1 MEIENL
7 NIDYDKIEALYL
19 NKETSS
25 YPKDIEIFEGK
36 LGLISYIEDKV
47 FNKSQYKIEPK
58 PNIKNENGEEES
70 KPIPLERF
78 IRFKLDD
85 KKKLKSNAKLVE
97 WSDGSMSLFI
107 GKKYFNISTQ
117 KLMNSRIGVKVNDDM
132 SLVGL
137 NIPKR
142 MTASLTEEDEIK
154 IKKFIEDDRSKVK
167 ISYTIKGTKEDNVKN
182 KYLKN
187 ISYIKKMRERKR
199 IKQRDLEFLQKRLE
213 VQKYKLEELTSDVK
227 GEEE

>member
-182 KYLKN
+182 KYLK
-187 ISYIKKMRERKR
+187 KKRKF
-199 IKQRDLEFLQKRLE
+199 K
-213 VQKYKLEELTSDVK
+213 
-227 GEEE
+227 